1 MRPPTD
7 GAPIRI
13 ELKAVSLLLTTNG
26 GSLVIRKS
34 DRMAPVTIG
43 GALIL
48 RSTSL
53 GEDDLH
59 GIVILG
65 FNAAALNSK
74 MPPKLKMHC
83 NRAARE

>member
-1 MRPPTD
+1 
-7 GAPIRI
+7 
-13 ELKAVSLLLTTNG
+13 
-26 GSLVIRKS
+26 
-34 DRMAPVTIG
+34 MAPVTIG
-43 GALIL
+43 GRPYTPIHI
-48 RSTSL
+48 L